1 MSPHYSVGRYVGR
14 QTTRV
19 NWGSIQSSGAF
30 NQAISVFFYN
40 REKGPLRMI
49 EAVPLPPYGKRRH
62 MPPRD
67 PESLSPPKT
76 YGGLISF
83 GILGNQPSQHGDG
96 DV

>member
-67 PESLSPPKT
+67 LERTPCRHLGGAES
-76 YGGLISF
+76 
-83 GILGNQPSQHGDG
+83 Q
-96 DV
+96 